1 MSIAVN
7 GVSVDPGAFPNA
19 ELAAV
24 HELLRQRAVE
34 VGLLAPEAAEADVEA
49 GIERL
54 LEREV
59 ATPVPTEAEMR
70 RYYDAHR
77 AEFRSGE
84 LVFVRHILFQ
94 IAPGVPV
101 QALRAL
107 AERTLNE
114 LLTEPDK
121 LAEKAREL
129 SNCPSSLFGGNLGQV
144 GRGDTVPEFEA
155 ALFEDT
161 DVGILPALVKTRY
174 GFHVVAV
181 DGRVAGEVVPFEAAK
196 AQIGERLG
204 AATQTV
210 ALRQYATLLAGQA
223 ELVGVDLAAAATPLV
238 Q

>member
-7 GVSVDPGAFPNA
+7 GVSVDPGAFPSA

-34 VGLLAPEAAEADVEA
+34 LGLLAPDAAESDVEA

-59 ATPVPTEAEMR
+59 ATPEPTEAEMR
-70 RYYDAHR
+70 RYYDAHQP
-77 AEFRSGE
+77 EFRSGE

-107 AERTLNE
+107 AERTLTE
-114 LLTEPDK
+114 LLTDPDK
-121 LAEKAREL
+121 FAEKAREL

-144 GRGDTVPEFEA
+144 GRGDTVPEFETELFAGA
-155 ALFEDT
+155 A
-161 DVGILPALVKTRY
+161 VGVLPALVKTRY
-174 GFHVVAV
+174 GFHIVAV
-181 DGRVAGEVVPFEAAK
+181 DGRVAGEIVPFDAAK
-196 AQIGERLG
+196 AQIGERLS

-223 ELVGVDLAAAATPLV
+223 ELAGVELNAAATPLV